1 MEDIFY
7 KEKKEEKEKK
17 RFFIFNC
24 LVVSVRLCSQFI
36 QDNVIVEDYDSSGW
50 WETRILRILVFLLCS
65 TDRNNHY
72 IISFK

>member
-7 KEKKEEKEKK
+7 KEKKEEEEKK

>member
-24 LVVSVRLCSQFI
+24 LVVSVRLSSQFI

-50 WETRILRILVFLLCS
+50 WETRIFRILVFLLCS

>member
-7 KEKKEEKEKK
+7 KEKEEEDEKK
-17 RFFIFNC
+17 KFFIFNC
-24 LVVSVRLCSQFI
+24 LVVSVRLSSQFI

-50 WETRILRILVFLLCS
+50 WETRILRTSVFLLCS
-65 TDRNNHY
+65 IDRYNLY

>member
-7 KEKKEEKEKK
+7 KEKKEEEEKK

-24 LVVSVRLCSQFI
+24 LVVSVRLSSQFI

>member
-50 WETRILRILVFLLCS
+50 WETRIVKDYDS
-65 TDRNNHY
+65 
-72 IISFK
+72 SGW

>member
-24 LVVSVRLCSQFI
+24 LVVSVRLSSQFI